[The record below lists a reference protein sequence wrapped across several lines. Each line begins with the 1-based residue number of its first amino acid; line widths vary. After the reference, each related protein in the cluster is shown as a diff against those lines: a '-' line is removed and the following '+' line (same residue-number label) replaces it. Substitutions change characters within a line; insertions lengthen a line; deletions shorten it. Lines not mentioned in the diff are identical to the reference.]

1 MKIIFNNEIKIKN
14 IRNNNNNNK
23 ILCEMGFQEN
33 ENFGEAELFFCLN
46 PDCCRII
53 KQNNN
58 TNNANIFIII
68 VILIMQII
76 II

>member
-1 MKIIFNNEIKIKN
+1 
-14 IRNNNNNNK
+14 
-23 ILCEMGFQEN
+23 MGFQEN
-33 ENFGEAELFFCLN
+33 ENFGENCGTFFCLN

-68 VILIMQII
+68 VILIM
-76 II
+76 